1 MKIDPGLLK
10 EDNEKQSTL
19 KHGPSKHSKEVETSD
34 GDSND
39 ADSENS
45 TIKAHS
51 FVLPK
56 EIEEPEDTE
65 INPYWDDIFPTITRL
80 NLNLLPA
87 ENKPPPKTTIT
98 AIAIHSY
105 KIKMRLLSENF
116 LRMVERSPGGREL
129 AAKNQ
134 SFWVDSMKTCCMLV
148 EKDFHILFKE
158 RLGSG
163 SRTGEIRRRGRG
175 REVLNVLPR

>member
-1 MKIDPGLLK
+1 VFWVRGVVSTLANCVNEDLRQGIWDLLAGSLGDVLLKDFHLTFSTGKWTRAGQAAVNHRSGFPFYVEVITLSEHSISQFTDDMKIDPGLLK

-65 INPYWDDIFPTITRL
+65 IKPY
-80 NLNLLPA
+80 
-87 ENKPPPKTTIT
+87 
-98 AIAIHSY
+98 
-105 KIKMRLLSENF
+105 
-116 LRMVERSPGGREL
+116 
-129 AAKNQ
+129 
-134 SFWVDSMKTCCMLV
+134 
-148 EKDFHILFKE
+148 
-158 RLGSG
+158 
-163 SRTGEIRRRGRG
+163 
-175 REVLNVLPR
+175 